1 MSDPI
6 LRQLEREIESALYPE
21 GMHLNDGRARF
32 SISHVQRAFT
42 LAEKCAAQSA
52 LTKEMAE
59 ALEAMLSALNNEAS
73 AAMAAEVASSNF
85 DNPEPYIANY
95 EKAVI
100 ASSEA
105 STKANAALAKYR
117 SQTCTPT

>member
-1 MSDPI
+1 MSDK
-6 LRQLEREIESALYPE
+6 R
-21 GMHLNDGRARF
+21 D
-32 SISHVQRAFT
+32 AFT
-42 LAEKCAAQSA
+42 KWWDKEWGNYRGSGNHKLYARHGWEARDA
-52 LTKEMAE
+52 LMKEMAE

-105 STKANAALAKYR
+105 STKAHAALDKYKE
-117 SQTCTPT
+117 QL

>member
-1 MSDPI
+1 MSKSVAELVDQYLAMQSVLT
-6 LRQLEREIESALYPE
+6 LRNEQI
-21 GMHLNDGRARF
+21 
-32 SISHVQRAFT
+32 
-42 LAEKCAAQSA
+42 AAQSA
-52 LTKEMAE
+52 LMKEMAE

-105 STKANAALAKYR
+105 STKAHAALTKYR
-117 SQTCTPT
+117 SQ

>member
-1 MSDPI
+1 MSSARKRAAI
-6 LRQLEREIESALYPE
+6 RKAEEAAAHERSQKL
-21 GMHLNDGRARF
+21 
-32 SISHVQRAFT
+32 
-42 LAEKCAAQSA
+42 LAQHHADVMQGICLVAAQKHEAQSA
-52 LTKEMAE
+52 LMKEMAE

-105 STKANAALAKYR
+105 STKANAALAKYKEQ
-117 SQTCTPT
+117 S